1 LEIYLMDTEEDH
13 EEEKRRG
20 GGAAAE
26 SRAPTLILARP
37 SH

>member
-1 LEIYLMDTEEDH
+1 LEIYLKDTEEDH